1 MKEHSIYK
9 GQQLIGEVVSE
20 NMNLFWEEKK
30 SYTDKEYE
38 DILYPQVWYG
48 SGYVTPEFRV
58 KDMHRVVCAM
68 KEVQPN
74 DSAFFVLKLLVNDS
88 LITSFHEESLKH
100 LKFKDVT

>member
-1 MKEHSIYK
+1 M
-9 GQQLIGEVVSE
+9 
-20 NMNLFWEEKK
+20 
-30 SYTDKEYE
+30 
-38 DILYPQVWYG
+38 WYG

-88 LITSFHEESLKH
+88 LITSFHEESLKQ
-100 LKFKDVT
+100 LTFKDVKEKAIADLKRLKEKGKPFFSCMWILETPSSF